1 MTYTKRIRVALA
13 VSLVLHL
20 AVAAVASHRWPLG
33 GDLALPDA
41 RPPVVLRLQP
51 LQPEPPRQVVASV
64 APAEAPVNKT
74 PLIAETD
81 SKAQSPE
88 GRSPGDA
95 IAPPAVENSEFF
107 ELGGQEAPPA
117 PAARASALPAPKNE
131 ARLESKPKELKKT
144 ANTASKPRPTTDARP
159 LDAPE
164 PPKSILDVAKRDELS
179 PLDLSGKRD
188 GEKAVASASEPARE
202 DEEAASRASV
212 ADLAPAPSLRGGKFR
227 GSVEGDVAEG
237 KGFLAFEAM
246 KSEIAP
252 YMMEIR
258 RRVERH
264 WRAAMTLK
272 YSGTTPTKAVIDC
285 AISPEGELLYV
296 TVVEPGSSVSFAPLC
311 KESIEKAGPFPPF
324 PFKVPDIYRNKNLE
338 IHWTFNFL

>member
-1 MTYTKRIRVALA
+1 MTYTNRIRVALA
-13 VSLVLHL
+13 VSLILHL
-20 AVAAVASHRWPLG
+20 AVGAMANYRWPLG

-41 RPPVVLRLQP
+41 KPPVVLRLQP
-51 LQPEPPRQVVASV
+51 VQPEPPQQVVASV
-64 APAEAPVNKT
+64 TPAETPVNKT

-81 SKAQSPE
+81 SKAQSPD
-88 GRSPGDA
+88 GRSQGTA
-95 IAPPAVENSEFF
+95 LAPSAVEHSEFF
-107 ELGGQEAPPA
+107 ELGGQEARSTPA
-117 PAARASALPAPKNE
+117 PPPSAVPKTGKE
-131 ARLESKPKELKKT
+131 ARPHDKPKDTKK
-144 ANTASKPRPTTDARP
+144 NTKNTPSRNPDSNTRPADAV
-159 LDAPE
+159 D

-179 PLDLSGKRD
+179 PLDLAGKR
-188 GEKAVASASEPARE
+188 EAEETVASAAPPAQ
-202 DEEAASRASV
+202 EEAAASKRVPV
-212 ADLAPAPSLRGGKFR
+212 AELTPAPSLRGGKFR

-237 KGFLAFEAM
+237 KGFQAFEAM
-246 KSEIAP
+246 KSEVAP

-296 TVVEPGSSVSFAPLC
+296 TIVEPGSSVSFAPIC